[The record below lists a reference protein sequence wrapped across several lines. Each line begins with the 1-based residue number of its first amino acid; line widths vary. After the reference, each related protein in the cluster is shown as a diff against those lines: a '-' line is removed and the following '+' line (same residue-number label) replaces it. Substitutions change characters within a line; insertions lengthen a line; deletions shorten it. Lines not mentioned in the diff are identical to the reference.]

1 MTHTDALLLLQ
12 IFRRRA
18 LPTLL
23 RRLHMWKGLDRDQHH
38 DLLEDLQQD
47 LILDCLENPDVVV
60 SLSSRDRHTR
70 WFRLIERNH
79 YQLHLRANR
88 QRASSE
94 QINYLEDGGTGQ
106 DARVEAE
113 LGPVD
118 AWGEDLPQPERR
130 LLRRL
135 SSSARYL
142 KNGRLNCRASAQSL
156 AMRPRDLTEAWCRV
170 AEDLGY
176 GDEFLAFWR
185 RRLVEALLGLAAD
198 LLRDSGAIVIHDE
211 DRRRRPDPTG
221 RLRRIGQLKNHLSCR
236 PLPHEIKS
244 VLARYP
250 RTVRG
255 RTLRPLEILADAA
268 ALQPDNAT
276 VHLWIFEA
284 ALAQEDLPAAAAA
297 IRAARGCRAAPVP
310 VILARARLLEVRGRR
325 AAARHLLCKN
335 RGSDRKVRHA
345 LQNLAG

>member
-23 RRLHMWKGLDRDQHH
+23 RRLHLWKGLDREQHH

-47 LILDCLENPDVVV
+47 LVLDCLENPELVV

-79 YQLHLRANR
+79 YQLHVRANR
-88 QRASSE
+88 QRANSD
-94 QINYLEDGGTGQ
+94 QITSLHDGGNASQ
-106 DARVEAE
+106 FEAE
-113 LGPVD
+113 LDPLEACV
-118 AWGEDLPQPERR
+118 EDLPQPERR

-135 SSSARYL
+135 AASARHL
-142 KNGRLNCRASAQSL
+142 KNGRLNCRASAHSL
-156 AMRPRDLTEAWCRV
+156 AMRPRDLTDAWCRV
-170 AEDLGY
+170 AEGLGY
-176 GDEFLAFWR
+176 GEEFLAFWR

-198 LLRDSGAIVIHDE
+198 LLRDAGVVAILDE
-211 DRRRRPDPTG
+211 DRRRRPDPAG
-221 RLRRIGQLKNHLSCR
+221 RLRRIDQLRKHLNCR
-236 PLPHEIKS
+236 PLPHEIKR

-255 RTLRPLEILADAA
+255 RILHPLEILADAA
-268 ALQPDNAT
+268 ELLPDSAA

-284 ALAQEDLPAAAAA
+284 ALAQEDLRVAAAA
-297 IRAARGCRAAPVP
+297 IRTARACHASPVP
-310 VILARARLLEVRGRR
+310 VLLARARLLEARGRR
-325 AAARHLLCKN
+325 VAAGHLLRRN
-335 RGSDRKVRHA
+335 RGRDRRVRDA
-345 LQNLAG
+345 LQNLAS